1 MAASDYRELCV
12 IFYTTM
18 KAPELLGYSF
28 LMVQK

>member
-1 MAASDYRELCV
+1 MAASDYGELCV